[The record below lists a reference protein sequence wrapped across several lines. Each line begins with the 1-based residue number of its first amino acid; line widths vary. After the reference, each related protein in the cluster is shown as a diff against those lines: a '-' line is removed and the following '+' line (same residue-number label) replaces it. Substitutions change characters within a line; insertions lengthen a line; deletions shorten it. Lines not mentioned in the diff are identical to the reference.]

1 MTDFHMPGGWYEPPA
16 EHDCPSEPGECT
28 CEEDARD
35 AYEDHLIDRADARRK
50 GDEDA

>member
-1 MTDFHMPGGWYEPPA
+1 MSTYDSWLEKPYRDA
-16 EHDCPSEPGECT
+16 EHDCPNPDDCT

-50 GDEDA
+50 GDEYA